1 MVNLRVEGADKLSK
15 LAKDLKRVGD
25 KELSKELY
33 SALNRATKP
42 IRAEAK
48 KSGEA
53 KLPKTGGL
61 NKRVAKARLST
72 RRRAGKNPG
81 VRIVAKGMDQLDLM
95 DKGQVRHPVYG
106 NRARWT
112 LQPIPDAKGWF
123 TEPMEDGAETVR
135 EEILA
140 AIDEVAKKLERKY

>member
-1 MVNLRVEGADKLSK
+1 MVSLRVEGADKLSK

-42 IRAEAK
+42 MRAEAK
-48 KSGEA
+48 KNAEA
-53 KLPKTGGL
+53 RFPKTGGL

-72 RRRAGKNPG
+72 RRRAGRNPG
-81 VRIVAKGMDQLDLM
+81 VKIVAKGMDQLDLM

-106 NRARWT
+106 KRDRWV

-140 AIDEVAKKLERKY
+140 TIDEVAKKLERKY